1 MERGQPLNYKGNSSK
16 SLRAENPGKP
26 MSYDFVR
33 SAHSSCQAVWMAS
46 SFLSL
51 DFAGSPANPGSSVI
65 HLCMSVKRTEYG
77 STSGNL
83 SVNAMAM
90 SSKLSQSNVC
100 GIDSSLNATPR
111 SLATLVVQFLG
122 VIFIPMRNF
131 DDDVGG
137 AVGNGLAAQA
147 GLRRDS
153 WRFIEFI
160 EFGVSGFVAR
170 FQAFFDHHVAGGAGA
185 NAAAGVIKSGLERFG
200 KIEDASR
207 QSIVAIRN
215 LRGIDFQRFAAGQK
229 SNLELLGRRLV
240 LHLFNVRITATHRS
254 SLPNNSCN
262 G

>member
-1 MERGQPLNYKGNSSK
+1 MERGHPLNYKGNSSK
-16 SLRAENPGKP
+16 SLCAEKPGRHCRKP
-26 MSYDFVR
+26 RKAMSYDFVR

-46 SFLSL
+46 SFPSL

-100 GIDSSLNATPR
+100 GIDGSLDATPR

-131 DDDVGG
+131 DDNIRG

-153 WRFIEFI
+153 WRLIEFI

-185 NAAAGVIKSGLERFG
+185 NAAASLIGASFESFR
-200 KIEDASR
+200 KIEGAFR
-207 QSIVAIRN
+207 QALCA
-215 LRGIDFQRFAAGQK
+215 LR
-229 SNLELLGRRLV
+229 
-240 LHLFNVRITATHRS
+240 H
-254 SLPNNSCN
+254 
-262 G
+262 

>member
-16 SLRAENPGKP
+16 SLRAEKPGNP

-46 SFLSL
+46 SFPSL

-100 GIDSSLNATPR
+100 GIDGSLDATPR

-137 AVGNGLAAQA
+137 AVGHGLAAQA
-147 GLRRDS
+147 RLRSDS
-153 WRFIEFI
+153 RRFIEFI

-170 FQAFFDHHVAGGAGA
+170 LQPFFHHYVAGGAGA
-185 NAAAGVIKSGLERFG
+185 NSAASVIEPGLESFR

-229 SNLELLGRRLV
+229 SNLEFLGRRLV
-240 LHLFNVRITATHRS
+240 LHFFNVRITATHRC
-254 SLPNNSCN
+254 L
-262 G
+262 